1 MDATSGFEPLSPRSE
16 RGVTTLR
23 RHGNMAEDWILE
35 IHAFQHALVS
45 TEAQH
50 PVWLIFHLARGVGF
64 EPTTIP
70 ASKAGDFAN
79 LSTHEYG
86 WLSGIRTQHISVP
99 GRASHPAIYPWY
111 MARLVGIAPTAT
123 GFGDQR
129 ITSTQTHK
137 LLKKKHRFLGVQLV
151 EDSTIS

>member
-35 IHAFQHALVS
+35 IHAFRHALVS

-50 PVWLIFHLARGVGF
+50 PGWLIFHLARGVGF

-86 WLSGIRTQHISVP
+86 WLSGIRTLNL
-99 GRASHPAIYPWY
+99 
-111 MARLVGIAPTAT
+111 RLTAAYVHHLH
-123 GFGDQR
+123 QEPLWR
-129 ITSTQTHK
+129 S
-137 LLKKKHRFLGVQLV
+137 
-151 EDSTIS
+151 